1 MVFCGKLSDKE
12 VIATGKT
19 AKRLC
24 LAATVLL
31 LVGGAWG
38 LYKSGFFAA
47 CTSQQALQDYIA
59 QRAPYAQLWFFLL
72 QLLSVVLAPIPS
84 NITALAGGVLFG
96 VWPAFLLTWA
106 AVFLGSLLVFWLA
119 RVLGRSFADQVVS
132 RRLSEKY
139 QSVIRSKTTVFLTLA
154 FLFPYF
160 PDDVLCILAGLTD
173 ISFRRF
179 ALIVLLTRPWGL
191 LVASA
196 LGGSSLNIPL
206 WGLAVLGA
214 AGLAVFVL
222 GMKYGDRVE
231 HWVLRHLV
239 HHREERDG
247 PA

>member
-1 MVFCGKLSDKE
+1 M
-12 VIATGKT
+12 IPTGKT
-19 AKRLC
+19 AKRVC
-24 LAATVLL
+24 LAVTVLL
-31 LVGGAWG
+31 LAAGAWG
-38 LYKSGFFAA
+38 LYRSGFFAA
-47 CTSQQALQDYIA
+47 CTSQQALQAYIA
-59 QRAPYAQLWFFLL
+59 RRAPYGQLWFFLL

-84 NITALAGGVLFG
+84 NLTALAGGVLFG
-96 VWPAFLLTWA
+96 MWTAFLLTWA

-173 ISFRRF
+173 IPFRHF

-206 WGLAVLGA
+206 WGLAALGVV
-214 AGLAVFVL
+214 GLGVFVL

-231 HWVLRHLV
+231 HWVLRRLV
-239 HHREERDG
+239 RHREEQNG
-247 PA
+247 SPSE

>member
-1 MVFCGKLSDKE
+1 M
-12 VIATGKT
+12 ITTGKT
-19 AKRLC
+19 AKGLC

-31 LVGGAWG
+31 LAGGGWG
-38 LYKSGFFAA
+38 LYESGFFAA

-59 QRAPYAQLWFFLL
+59 GRAPYAQLWFFLL

-106 AVFLGSLLVFWLA
+106 AVFLGSLLVFGLA
-119 RVLGRSFADQVVS
+119 RALGRNFADRVVS

-139 QSVIRSKTTVFLTLA
+139 QEVIRSKTTVFLTLA

-179 ALIVLLTRPWGL
+179 ALIVLFTRPWGL

-196 LGGSSLNIPL
+196 LGGSSLNIPM
-206 WGLAVLGA
+206 WGLAALGA

-231 HWVLRHLV
+231 QWVLRRLV
-239 HHREERDG
+239 HHREEPDET
-247 PA
+247 

>member
-1 MVFCGKLSDKE
+1 M
-12 VIATGKT
+12 ITTGKT
-19 AKRLC
+19 AKRVC

-31 LVGGAWG
+31 LAGGAWG
-38 LYKSGFFAA
+38 LYQSGFFAA

-59 QRAPYAQLWFFLL
+59 RRAPYAQLWFFLL

-96 VWPAFLLTWA
+96 MWSAFLLTWA
-106 AVFLGSLLVFWLA
+106 AVFLGSLLAFGLA
-119 RVLGRSFADQVVS
+119 RALGRNFADQVVS

-139 QSVIRSKTTVFLTLA
+139 QAVIHAKTTVFLTLA

-196 LGGSSLNIPL
+196 LGGSTLSISM
-206 WGLAVLGA
+206 WGLAALGA

-222 GMKYGDRVE
+222 GMKYGDRAE
-231 HWVLRHLV
+231 QWVLRHLV
-239 HHREERDG
+239 HHREEPDQT
-247 PA
+247 

>member
-139 QSVIRSKTTVFLTLA
+139 QSVIRSKTTVFLILA

-160 PDDVLCILAGLTD
+160 PDDMLCILAGLTD

>member
-206 WGLAVLGA
+206 WGLAVLGV

-231 HWVLRHLV
+231 HWVLCHLV